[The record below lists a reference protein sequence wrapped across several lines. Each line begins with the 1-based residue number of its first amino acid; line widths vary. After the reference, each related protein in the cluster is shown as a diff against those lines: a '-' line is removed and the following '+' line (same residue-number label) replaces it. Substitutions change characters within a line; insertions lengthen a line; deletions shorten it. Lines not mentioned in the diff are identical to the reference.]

1 MNSSYSLTGHFIRY
15 TLLVPGWTTFA
26 FTTALILR
34 GIDSTRC
41 CKHSSEILVHIV
53 MIASHSCC
61 RFVVCTSMMRISR
74 STTSQR
80 CSIGLR
86 SGDCGGHL
94 SKVNSL
100 SCSRNQSEM
109 IWALWHGALSCWKYI
124 RRWVHCSHKGM
135 DIVNNTQVDCGVKQC
150 SIGTK
155 GPKVCQENTPHTPL
169 HHHQQPKP
177 LRQGRTDP
185 CFHVLYC
192 KFWRYHLNVAAAIET
207 HQTRQRFFNLLLSDF
222 GDPVGIVSSV
232 SCSYLTG
239 ASPGVVF
246 CCWSS
251 SASGFDVLCVQRW
264 YSAYIGCNEWL
275 FELLLPFYQL

>member
-1 MNSSYSLTGHFIRY
+1 MIIQQLLTQLTVKKYIYTHILA
-15 TLLVPGWTTFA
+15 TLLGKPCWYWVGPPFSFRTV
-26 FTTALILR
+26 LILHV
-34 GIDSTRC
+34 IDSTRC
-41 CKHSSEILVHIV
+41 RKHSSEILVNIV

-135 DIVNNTQVDCGVKQC
+135 DMVSNYTQVDCGV
-150 SIGTK
+150 
-155 GPKVCQENTPHTPL
+155 
-169 HHHQQPKP
+169 
-177 LRQGRTDP
+177 
-185 CFHVLYC
+185 
-192 KFWRYHLNVAAAIET
+192 
-207 HQTRQRFFNLLLSDF
+207 
-222 GDPVGIVSSV
+222 
-232 SCSYLTG
+232 
-239 ASPGVVF
+239 
-246 CCWSS
+246 
-251 SASGFDVLCVQRW
+251 
-264 YSAYIGCNEWL
+264 
-275 FELLLPFYQL
+275 